1 MKKGKASKRA
11 GAAIIGITAGAG
23 VFTALGMVL
32 GVGER
37 AIEAA
42 GAAWVFLAI
51 TLWVVGIIADGG
63 DER

>member
-11 GAAIIGITAGAG
+11 SAAIIGITAGAG
-23 VFTALGMVL
+23 VFAALGMVF

-42 GAAWVFLAI
+42 GAAWVFLVI